1 MCTVTA
7 TASLIGRCP
16 WSFQLIDSML
26 PCASPETDDG
36 QVSHW
41 ICYLIMK
48 SSEIQ
53 YRTDAPQHGIY
64 SFYTMIRKRKNDKLA
79 LYRLTVRGF
88 LPVKVFSKSK
98 TVRFVSAYSLP
109 FYLTCRQFHPNVF
122 QGVHLFSI
130 GESLFTLFA
139 SLTYAYHYLMTLIK

>member
-36 QVSHW
+36 QVSEFVTSLWSLLRSNTEQTHHNMESIHFIQW
-41 ICYLIMK
+41 LESEKTTNLPCTAWLFEDFCLLRYFPSQKRYVSSLLILFRF
-48 SSEIQ
+48 ILLV
-53 YRTDAPQHGIY
+53 D
-64 SFYTMIRKRKNDKLA
+64 SFTQTFFKA
-79 LYRLTVRGF
+79 F
-88 LPVKVFSKSK
+88 
-98 TVRFVSAYSLP
+98 
-109 FYLTCRQFHPNVF
+109 TCSV
-122 QGVHLFSI
+122 SI
-130 GESLFTLFA
+130 GESLCTLFA